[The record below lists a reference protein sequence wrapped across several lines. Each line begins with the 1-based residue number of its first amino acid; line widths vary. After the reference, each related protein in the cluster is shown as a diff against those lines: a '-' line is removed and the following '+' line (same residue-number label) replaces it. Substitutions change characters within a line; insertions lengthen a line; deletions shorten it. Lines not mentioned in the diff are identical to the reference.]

1 MATKTWNG
9 STADWNTPGDWSP
22 TGVPGPTD
30 DVVINSG
37 EPQLFS
43 GAAAINVKSISLTGG
58 FLAIEDPGK
67 TQSVSGNVSI
77 AGGAAVSLDGPDLV
91 FGGGGSNLKIGGTLN
106 NSSTNSSGLDI
117 GNTGITSADTVTV
130 NGAV

>member
-9 STADWNTPGDWSP
+9 SSADWNTPGDWSP

-37 EPQLFS
+37 EPELVS
-43 GAAAINVKSISLTGG
+43 GDAAINVKSISLTGG

-77 AGGAAVSLDGPDLV
+77 T
-91 FGGGGSNLKIGGTLN
+91 GGGRCEPRRARPPL
-106 NSSTNSSGLDI
+106 
-117 GNTGITSADTVTV
+117 SAAADP
-130 NGAV
+130 A